1 MRARDTIIDLAINE
15 ASRSEHNVKHGA
27 VVVKKGKI
35 IQSGR
40 NQYCSMERI
49 KHFNAHRIWSI
60 HAEMNVLMGL
70 PKCVTKNADIY
81 VVRVNG
87 EGEIVNSKPCKIC
100 MSMILKSG
108 IKTIHYSNDENTI
121 VSQKI

>member
-15 ASRSEHNVKHGA
+15 ASRSDHNVKHGA

-40 NQYCSMERI
+40 NQYCSMDRI
-49 KHFNAHRIWSI
+49 KHFTSHRIWSI

-70 PKCVTKNADIY
+70 PKHITKNADIY
-81 VVRVNG
+81 VVRVNSVG
-87 EGEIVNSKPCKIC
+87 DIVNSKPCSIC

-121 VSQKI
+121 ISQKI